1 MNVTVDHRN
10 VENKTDLTKLV
21 TEEVAAFC
29 LKWKQGLDQLLCS
42 DVVLIINRKRYG
54 YEVKYHYSSGPWNW
68 LFQLELY
75 YPNKMSELRQIAYMK
90 INKFM
95 TLPMGCG
102 FGRKVFEHL
111 LDCSTSLKEL
121 DMIRLRSVRR
131 AIGFWERMSFVNTK
145 QVDGVIQDEVC
156 VKIPSTLTGYEYVY
170 SLRPCDCEACQQA
183 KKQGK

>member
-10 VENKTDLTKLV
+10 VEKMSDLVKVLTD
-21 TEEVAAFC
+21 EVAAFC

-42 DVVLIINRKRYG
+42 DVLLIVNRKRYG
-54 YEVKYHYSSGPWNW
+54 YELKYHYSSGPWNW

-75 YPNKMSELRQIAYMK
+75 YPNKTDLVRQIAYMK

-102 FGRKVFEHL
+102 FGKKVFEHL
-111 LDCSTSLKEL
+111 LDCSKLLPEL

-131 AIGFWERMSFVNTK
+131 AIRFWERMKFVNTK
-145 QVDGVIQDEVC
+145 KVDGIVNEMC
-156 VKIPSTLTGYEYVY
+156 MKIPPTLTGYEYVY
-170 SLRPCDCEACQQA
+170 TIRPCDCERCKQE
-183 KKQGK
+183 KKQS